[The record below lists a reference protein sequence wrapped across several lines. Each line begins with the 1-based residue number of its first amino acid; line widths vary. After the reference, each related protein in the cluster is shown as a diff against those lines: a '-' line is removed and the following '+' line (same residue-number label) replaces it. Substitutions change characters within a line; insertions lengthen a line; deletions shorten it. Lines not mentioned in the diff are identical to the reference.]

1 MEISR
6 KIEKRGNKMSNQN
19 NYKIIHLPKE
29 QWTDYKIP
37 MRYTTHEYF
46 DVVMKEEENKF
57 NVELEKKPLETP
69 ISHYPE
75 EYDFP
80 DRLYQ
85 DCWRGACAWG
95 VLDEK
100 EELIACIETCPEEW
114 FNRLRVCELWVHENY
129 RRQGIAHRL
138 MAVAKEQARL
148 ERRRAIILE
157 TQSCNEGAIAFY
169 RQEGFTLIGFDSC
182 CYSNRDIER
191 KEVRMELGILY
202 QKPAKLT
209 RQDVEIRMETE
220 ADYHATEV
228 MTQRAFWNLHHK
240 GCDEHYLVHKM
251 RQHPAYL
258 PELSRIAVK
267 DGEVIGCICYCKSWL
282 EKDGVRT
289 EVTNFGP
296 LCVDPRYQGMG
307 VGELLL
313 AETIPLAKAAGFP
326 GILIFGEPGYYPLHG
341 FVTSD
346 KFGITNF
353 YGENFDAFMAYELI
367 PGALSAIGGRFV
379 EPDVFENLPKEEVEE
394 YNKKFPYMEKQYF
407 PMQWD

>member
-1 MEISR
+1 
-6 KIEKRGNKMSNQN
+6 
-19 NYKIIHLPKE
+19 
-29 QWTDYKIP
+29 
-37 MRYTTHEYF
+37 
-46 DVVMKEEENKF
+46 
-57 NVELEKKPLETP
+57 
-69 ISHYPE
+69 
-75 EYDFP
+75 
-80 DRLYQ
+80 
-85 DCWRGACAWG
+85 
-95 VLDEK
+95 
-100 EELIACIETCPEEW
+100 
-114 FNRLRVCELWVHENY
+114 
-129 RRQGIAHRL
+129 
-138 MAVAKEQARL
+138 
-148 ERRRAIILE
+148 
-157 TQSCNEGAIAFY
+157 
-169 RQEGFTLIGFDSC
+169 
-182 CYSNRDIER
+182 
-191 KEVRMELGILY
+191 
-202 QKPAKLT
+202 
-209 RQDVEIRMETE
+209 METE
-220 ADYHATEV
+220 ADYHATEA

>member
-1 MEISR
+1 
-6 KIEKRGNKMSNQN
+6 MSNN
-19 NYKIIHLPKE
+19 KDYKIIHLPKE

-57 NVELEKKPLETP
+57 TVELEKKPLETP

-157 TQSCNEGAIAFY
+157 TQSCNAGAIAFY

-209 RQDVEIRMETE
+209 WQDVEIRMETE
-220 ADYHATEV
+220 ADYHATEA

-394 YNKKFPYMEKQYF
+394 YNKKFPHMEKQYF

>member
-1 MEISR
+1 M
-6 KIEKRGNKMSNQN
+6 
-19 NYKIIHLPKE
+19 
-29 QWTDYKIP
+29 
-37 MRYTTHEYF
+37 
-46 DVVMKEEENKF
+46 
-57 NVELEKKPLETP
+57 
-69 ISHYPE
+69 
-75 EYDFP
+75 
-80 DRLYQ
+80 
-85 DCWRGACAWG
+85 
-95 VLDEK
+95 LDEK
-100 EELIACIETCPEEW
+100 EELIACVETCPEEW

-157 TQSCNEGAIAFY
+157 TQSCNAGAIAFY

-220 ADYHATEV
+220 ADYHATEA

-313 AETIPLAKAAGFP
+313 AETIPLAKVAGFP

-394 YNKKFPYMEKQYF
+394 YNKKFPHMEKQYF